1 MDTILLD
8 NLSKTY
14 PGGKQAL
21 TGISLSLGEREVFGF
36 LGPNG
41 AGKTT
46 TVKLLTGILSPTR
59 GRCQVMGTDP
69 SREPEKTPGH
79 GNRSFQGAGKDPC
92 KNRSGH

>member
-21 TGISLSLGEREVFGF
+21 TGISLSLGEGEVFGF

-59 GRCQVMGTDP
+59 VRRP
-69 SREPEKTPGH
+69 
-79 GNRSFQGAGKDPC
+79 
-92 KNRSGH
+92 

>member
-21 TGISLSLGEREVFGF
+21 TGISLSLGEGEVFGF

-69 SREPEKTPGH
+69 SREPEKKKKGLF
-79 GNRSFQGAGKDPC
+79 GLFR
-92 KNRSGH
+92 

>member
-21 TGISLSLGEREVFGF
+21 TGISLSLGEGEVFGF

-59 GRCQVMGTDP
+59 GRCQVI
-69 SREPEKTPGH
+69 
-79 GNRSFQGAGKDPC
+79 QGAGKDPC

>member
-21 TGISLSLGEREVFGF
+21 TGISLSLGEGEVFGF

-41 AGKTT
+41 AGNYHCETPYRD
-46 TVKLLTGILSPTR
+46 SFSHP
-59 GRCQVMGTDP
+59 GTL
-69 SREPEKTPGH
+69 PGH